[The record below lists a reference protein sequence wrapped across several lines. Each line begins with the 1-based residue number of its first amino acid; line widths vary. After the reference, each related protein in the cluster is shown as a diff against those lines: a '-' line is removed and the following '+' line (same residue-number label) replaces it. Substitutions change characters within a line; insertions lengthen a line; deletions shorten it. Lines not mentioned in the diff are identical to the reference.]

1 MLYQVLTHIRNFF
14 VAPNGTH
21 EGVFTLRDNNI
32 YIDDAGVQQPITFL
46 QEGQYFLIQ
55 GSVFHDG
62 VFRYPCECKVEE
74 RFTGSVSALCIPQEV
89 VDLAL
94 DIEEWQKKYGDP
106 TPYMSESFGGYS
118 YTKATQGS
126 TGTATWQEAFR
137 NRLHTWRKI

>member
-46 QEGQYFLIQ
+46 QEGQYFLVQ

-62 VFRYPCECKVEE
+62 VYRYPCECRVEE
-74 RFTGSVSALCIPQEV
+74 RFTGSISALCIPQEV

-94 DIEEWQKKYGDP
+94 DIEEWQKKYGDLKEAQAQLLGRRL
-106 TPYMSESFGGYS
+106 SETACTHGGRYETCRK
-118 YTKATQGS
+118 YDG
-126 TGTATWQEAFR
+126 
-137 NRLHTWRKI
+137 RL

>member
-46 QEGQYFLIQ
+46 QEGQYFLVQ

-62 VFRYPCECKVEE
+62 
-74 RFTGSVSALCIPQEV
+74 
-89 VDLAL
+89 
-94 DIEEWQKKYGDP
+94 
-106 TPYMSESFGGYS
+106 
-118 YTKATQGS
+118 
-126 TGTATWQEAFR
+126 
-137 NRLHTWRKI
+137 